1 MRVFLL
7 SLVLLVSSCASLVQV
22 EYDEKTDFSEY
33 TSFNFYPS
41 LESGLP
47 ETENEYVIQ
56 ILDSLMQQK
65 GFIKSETPRL
75 YVNFFVTE
83 TEFSDQNGYYLEQEL
98 IVDFV
103 DVAKDRL
110 AWQGVINGR
119 FEDGVSLQQLWNYYG
134 LLIEKI
140 LNEYPP
146 KS

>member
-33 TSFNFYPS
+33 ASFNFYPS

>member
-33 TSFNFYPS
+33 ASFNFYPS

-98 IVDFV
+98 TVDFV